1 MEQKTK
7 KKIEKKHKKTCRIKV
22 KVLSLL
28 QIRNKEKHKKMKAQN
43 LKRGMKIRNSYGQ
56 TLTVLEIVG
65 SLMIRTY
72 EDFNNL
78 YHPTKVTYNG
88 NKITA

>member
-1 MEQKTK
+1 
-7 KKIEKKHKKTCRIKV
+7 
-22 KVLSLL
+22 
-28 QIRNKEKHKKMKAQN
+28 MKAQE
-43 LKRGMKIRNSYGQ
+43 LKRGMKIKNLYGE
-56 TLTVLEIVG
+56 TLTVFEVVG

-88 NKITA
+88 KKITA